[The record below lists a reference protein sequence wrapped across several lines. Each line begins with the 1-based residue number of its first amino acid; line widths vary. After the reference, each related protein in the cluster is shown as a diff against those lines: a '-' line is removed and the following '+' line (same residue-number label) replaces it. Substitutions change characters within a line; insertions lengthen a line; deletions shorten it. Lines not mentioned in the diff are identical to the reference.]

1 MSQNSVKPNSVK
13 QNREPEAETVV
24 YCPTPEETRQYLQAF
39 RAAASEFRFTDHA
52 GCTAPA
58 AVKQIVC
65 WGVPPG
71 FFAGYPAVQTVFA
84 LGAGVDK
91 LVARP
96 DLPAEVQIC
105 RLLDAGMAAQ
115 MLDYV
120 LYGVLA
126 VQYHFAD
133 YARQQALARWQPRR
147 SRAATE
153 LRCTVLGAGA
163 IGGYVARGLAA
174 RGHAVTVWSRQPKAM
189 PGIANVCGWDA
200 LPRVFAHTDILIAL
214 LPSTAETRG
223 LLNAERLAW
232 LPAGASLINA
242 GRGDLIDDAALLA
255 TLDRGQLSHAQ
266 LDVFQV
272 EPLPPSH
279 PFWQHPR
286 INLTPHVAAQTLLP
300 EAVAQ
305 IVANLRALAA
315 GQTPSGLVDRSRQ
328 Y

>member
-1 MSQNSVKPNSVK
+1 MGSVIVS
-13 QNREPEAETVV
+13 EATILV
-24 YCPTPEETRQYLQAF
+24 YCPTPEETRRYLQAF
-39 RAAASEFRFTDHA
+39 RAAAPEFRFTDRA
-52 GCTAPA
+52 ACAAPA
-58 AVKQIVC
+58 AIKQIIC
-65 WGVPPG
+65 WGVPPA
-71 FFAGYPAVQTVFA
+71 FFADFPALETVFA

-96 DLPAEVQIC
+96 DLPASVRIC

-120 LYGVLA
+120 LYGVLNA
-126 VQYHFAD
+126 QYHFAD
-133 YARQQALARWQPRR
+133 YARQQGLARWQPRI
-147 SRAATE
+147 SRAPAE

-163 IGGYVARGLAA
+163 IGGAVARGLAA
-174 RGHAVTVWSRQPKAM
+174 RGHTVTVWSRQPKAL
-189 PGIANVCGWDA
+189 PDIASVAGWDV
-200 LPRVFAHTDILIAL
+200 LPAVFAHTDILIAL
-214 LPSTAETRG
+214 LPSTTETRG

-242 GRGDLIDDAALLA
+242 GRGDVIDDAALLA
-255 TLDRGQLSHAQ
+255 ALDSGQLSHAQ

-279 PFWQHPR
+279 PFWQHSR
-286 INLTPHVAAQTLLP
+286 ITLTPHVAAQTLLP
-300 EAVAQ
+300 EAVSQ

-315 GQTPSGLVDRSRQ
+315 GQTPSGLVDRQRQ